1 VNEIQ
6 RQVREFISHDLGRTV
21 SAVSDVDS
29 LLESGILDSVG
40 VLSLVGF
47 LERKYAITI
56 PDEEL
61 MPENL
66 DTIDAIAAFVTR
78 RRELEGGPR

>member
-1 VNEIQ
+1 VSEIQ
-6 RQVREFISHDLGRTV
+6 REVREFIANDLGRTV
-21 SAVSDVDS
+21 NAVSDVDS

-56 PDEEL
+56 PDDEL

-66 DTIDAIAAFVTR
+66 DTIDAIAAFVAR
-78 RRELEGGPR
+78 RREFEGPR